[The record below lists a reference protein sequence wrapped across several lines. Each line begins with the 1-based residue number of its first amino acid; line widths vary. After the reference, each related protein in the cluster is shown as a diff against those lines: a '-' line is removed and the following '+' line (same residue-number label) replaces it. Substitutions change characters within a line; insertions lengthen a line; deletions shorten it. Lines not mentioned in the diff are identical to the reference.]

1 MPVNKCTAVALLPP
15 PAYAVALADPGQ
27 SPEAGHVLCELGE
40 GHAEDHAAM
49 LWDQDGW
56 PGSAV
61 WVRWDAGDARL
72 APLPWCSV
80 LDPVTAAR
88 PAVCSP
94 PGIPAAHDWEVVDP
108 TGAAITE
115 ELARLHPHLFR

>member
-1 MPVNKCTAVALLPP
+1 MNQCTAVALLPP
-15 PAYAVALADPGQ
+15 PAYAVALADPGR

-80 LDPVTAAR
+80 LDHRDADAACGLF
-88 PAVCSP
+88 V
-94 PGIPAAHDWEVVDP
+94 GHPAAHDWEVVDP